1 MERIADSCCRRDR
14 MTYKTAVHDEI
25 EHIGFACAFCIHL
38 QPIPS
43 IMHLCFRHIVRCG
56 LAVQT
61 LLAVFAVTAQEPAG
75 LAVGQPGAEVSAV
88 SGAAEASGAP
98 AAASALRKADTLA
111 AAPAPASTAVS
122 AADTL
127 AAVPRVS
134 FQDRYRRRGITELSN
149 IFVPRGQWV
158 LGASVSYSTH
168 TNNDYTLMVIEGIDS
183 EGYTFRVSPMV
194 AYALRSNMALGLRA
208 TYGRTNLTIDKAD
221 LTFGDEVTGTE
232 IVVDRYKSV
241 RHSYV
246 ISAIWRQYI
255 PLGRSKRFALFN
267 EMSLGAGGSQSIF
280 AAGQPVKGTYETGYT
295 LALGISPGLM
305 AFASNDVAIEV
316 NVGVMGVSYS
326 RIRQVHNQVTVGH
339 RSTSGMNF
347 KVNIFTIEVGVA
359 FYL

>member
-1 MERIADSCCRRDR
+1 
-14 MTYKTAVHDEI
+14 
-25 EHIGFACAFCIHL
+25 
-38 QPIPS
+38 
-43 IMHLCFRHIVRCG
+43 MHLCLRHIVRCG
-56 LAVQT
+56 LVVQT
-61 LLAVFAVTAQEPAG
+61 LLAAFAGSAGAAVLSPDSLAAAGAPPVPDTLAAAGIPA
-75 LAVGQPGAEVSAV
+75 AV
-88 SGAAEASGAP
+88 SGVSASDALAETGVP
-98 AAASALRKADTLA
+98 AADTLA
-111 AAPAPASTAVS
+111 AAYAPERVP

-127 AAVPRVS
+127 AAVPRAS

-149 IFVPRGQWV
+149 VFVPRGQWV

-168 TNNDYTLMVIEGIDS
+168 TNDDYTLMVIEGIDS
-183 EGYTFRVSPMV
+183 EGYTFRISPMA
-194 AYALRSNMALGLRA
+194 AYALRNNMALGIRA

>member
-1 MERIADSCCRRDR
+1 
-14 MTYKTAVHDEI
+14 
-25 EHIGFACAFCIHL
+25 
-38 QPIPS
+38 
-43 IMHLCFRHIVRCG
+43 MHLCFRHIVRCG
-56 LAVQT
+56 LVVQT
-61 LLAVFAVTAQEPAG
+61 LLAAFAVSAQEPAG
-75 LAVGQPGAEVSAV
+75 LAAGQREAEGAL
-88 SGAAEASGAP
+88 P
-98 AAASALRKADTLA
+98 DTLA
-111 AAPAPASTAVS
+111 AAGTPAAKDVPEAADTLAKAGVPEVSGTLAAADTQASAGLAS

-127 AAVPRVS
+127 PAVPRVS

-168 TNNDYTLMVIEGIDS
+168 TNDDYTFMVIEGIDS

-194 AYALRSNMALGLRA
+194 AYALRSNMALGVRA

-280 AAGQPVKGTYETGYT
+280 ASGQPVKGTYETGYT

-326 RIRQVHNQVTVGH
+326 RVRQVHNQVTVGH

>member
-1 MERIADSCCRRDR
+1 
-14 MTYKTAVHDEI
+14 
-25 EHIGFACAFCIHL
+25 
-38 QPIPS
+38 
-43 IMHLCFRHIVRCG
+43 MHLCLRHIVRCG
-56 LAVQT
+56 LVVQT
-61 LLAVFAVTAQEPAG
+61 LLAAFAG
-75 LAVGQPGAEVSAV
+75 SA
-88 SGAAEASGAP
+88 GAAVLSPDSLAAAGAP
-98 AAASALRKADTLA
+98 AVPDTLAAADIPAAVPGVPASDALAATGVPAAADTLA
-111 AAPAPASTAVS
+111 AAYAPERVP

-127 AAVPRVS
+127 AAVPRAS

-149 IFVPRGQWV
+149 VFVPRGQWV

-168 TNNDYTLMVIEGIDS
+168 TNDDYTLMVIEGIDS
-183 EGYTFRVSPMV
+183 EGYTFRISPMA
-194 AYALRSNMALGLRA
+194 AYALRNNMALGIRA

>member
-1 MERIADSCCRRDR
+1 
-14 MTYKTAVHDEI
+14 
-25 EHIGFACAFCIHL
+25 
-38 QPIPS
+38 
-43 IMHLCFRHIVRCG
+43 MHLCFRHIVRCG

-88 SGAAEASGAP
+88 SGAAEASEASGASGAP

-111 AAPAPASTAVS
+111 AAKAPASAAVS
-122 AADTL
+122 AADTLAAALAVSVEAAAAGVPAAADTL